1 MDWTFLILVAVLWLV
16 SPVILLIALIVAR
29 RQVRVVRDQLASQRG
44 GEPAPT
50 VVHSTPLGTGMVG
63 GNSRYAPVDLENL
76 LLLRLEL
83 QRLLDSG
90 ELTEDRHRQLTGEL
104 NRLLERHLHE
114 GGARPGSEVWL
125 RRRALAWSLL
135 AQSLE
140 NPPGPPPWSPAVPEP
155 SALPVPAK
163 ESPAIAPGDAS
174 PTTPPLPALVS
185 WPLVPM
191 EPPPIPPASP
201 VSGPRPEPA
210 ERLAPRPVPKPAPPS
225 LKPVPGVVAV
235 DAADWRPAPPSPL
248 ERALHA
254 ISGWPKLIAP
264 FLAQNI
270 GWFVGGFCFIAGA
283 LFLIANTSGFV
294 NALVVFASLFG
305 ASAFLV
311 WAGYQFRRKRAE
323 LVVASSMLLTLG
335 MLLAPLVLAVAVRLV
350 IASRGDSLLLIVS
363 LLVAAATLAA
373 FAWAAALSGAL
384 MDRALAGRYAR
395 LLTALAGVQLA
406 APLAGFAPSWQALAA
421 LHAVL
426 LGLLGYGLWTFSG
439 EWLRRLFVDR
449 RLTTYYAA
457 GMLVYTATVSFVHL
471 TWLWPDRLPAGYSG
485 PFLMALCGLLFPVDA
500 AFKEWVNKYTF
511 LSRFSF
517 ALYGLSAVAVA
528 VALQATPAT
537 LLTLAMGALLYG
549 WMTWRYRTLPPLYL
563 LFGCVAGL
571 YGFGLL
577 HFVPPAWHGLAAQ
590 PGLLALLGC
599 GRWAGS
605 RSRAIALQ
613 CLMTL
618 GLLLVGLTAWSLVS
632 NSPGWLGFATAAT
645 MAGLAYFAVRSAL
658 SLPDA
663 NPRWAYADFGVVGL
677 ATVAVAYGP
686 HWLGSG
692 WAMQTAYGWLA
703 LAALWAGL
711 GLHDRRQTPVS
722 RLVWVTGALANVALA
737 LALAG
742 MTLWPTLLGRPE
754 PILLLALAGALLLW
768 LSLGLR
774 RQILFYGV
782 LACAAGTG
790 VLVKQGY
797 FPGPSTGLIEFALV
811 AGLWVFLWRLNWR
824 DRVRQ
829 ALLLDSADDSLSAS
843 EDESDSRSLAALIR
857 QPLEQAMALLWAVG
871 LMQLGSRLLV
881 DGDVS
886 AKWPATAGL
895 GVISG
900 LLLIGYFH
908 LFRWV
913 ALPFALGLAGLLAGL
928 ERLGFALPWLGAAAV
943 LYALLVWRSSVAALA
958 QPATWRLAGVLG
970 CTVPGGT
977 GGGRQV
983 EESLHACA
991 LLVAAAPVA
1000 ASPALA
1006 LLGAP
1011 VSGVL
1016 PAILLGLLL
1025 FVLAGWH
1032 YRSELHAYAALIAL
1046 TVAAWLV
1053 EAGWAKPGLFGLGQ
1067 PLLNVVLS
1075 LLMALARVGLES
1087 EKAAPLAY
1095 WRAPLQWTSTLLYL
1109 LALAGAML
1117 AGLAGDSRL
1126 PGLLAL
1132 LCVALFPVARP
1143 WPNASAWRG
1152 LGLPLLLSGLIWNL
1166 AARAGFGWRD
1176 DILVAGAW
1184 GYALWFGGNW
1194 LLPRWNV
1201 RRPGWAVTPEF
1212 WPVLGLVFVLGGS
1225 VLGWMDNAFSLA
1237 AALAILAPYHFL
1249 LLRNTVW
1256 PGMAWLAVAT
1266 LTAGGL
1272 LAGIEPE
1279 WWDPL
1284 SDGRG
1289 AGAVLGG
1296 CAVALVWL
1304 NLLFLLIPL
1313 WRRYGGTLARWL
1325 GWRRNDLAEPLF
1337 WLPFAALLVVLARVW
1352 WLEFGLFWSAPA
1364 AEPAPWGLV
1373 GVALLLAA
1381 TAGHALKRRPEAPQA
1396 HVLLLALQAVAV
1408 AIWFK
1413 LRLPLAWL
1421 PPAVALWDGAL
1432 LLVWRYGPYRLAVW
1446 RSALELWLTLLP
1458 AASVALLFVVPGL
1471 RWTGATATLFALAVV
1486 TLAQSWWQGQSVRL
1500 KLGLLLALLGGYAIW
1515 LADAA
1520 AFAPASL
1527 LGLAP
1532 WYALQTVL
1540 LWLALEVARP
1550 KLDAWL
1556 NGAAVRADEERA
1568 GRVFELE
1575 QSLIGSIPWLLVLGL
1590 AWLGLHAYAVL
1601 AYRAGWG
1608 PTPWHFGA
1616 VVDPLAAGATLLLL
1630 AGQVGIAAWRR
1641 PDQPNWVYATAL
1653 LLGVLAAYG
1662 RLVTLGLAPFGVGD
1676 TAALMAAAY
1685 AVFLLHQFTGSRPL
1699 YHLALLLPL
1708 LALATVPWQ
1717 LASSWT
1723 GGALLAAAVLYL
1735 SLAGTL
1741 RNPLPLYLG
1750 VLALNGAVYLW
1761 APLWADRY
1769 GLWQL
1774 YIVPAAVSVLALLHL
1789 HRRELRP
1796 KVLSGARLAALSAMY
1811 AGAGLDVFLRPELWI
1826 FVLALAL
1833 ALTGIIL
1840 GIALR
1845 VRAFLYAGVAFLVL
1859 NVAGQLARF
1868 YPEQAMSRA
1877 LILIGLGTVI
1887 TVGMVVFNL
1896 KREAIMQRIR
1906 IVRAD
1911 LAAWE

>member
-29 RQVRVVRDQLASQRG
+29 RQVRVLRERLANRPES
-44 GEPAPT
+44 EPLPSVSSPESGPVGA
-50 VVHSTPLGTGMVG
+50 GTVG
-63 GNSRYAPVDLENL
+63 GTSRFALVDLENL

-83 QRLLDSG
+83 CRLLDAG
-90 ELTEDRHRQLTGEL
+90 VLTEDRYRQLLGEL
-104 NRLLERHLHE
+104 DRLLEQHLGE
-114 GGARPGSEVWL
+114 GGARPDSDAWR
-125 RRRALAWSLL
+125 RRRALGWSLF

-140 NPPGPPPWSPAVPEP
+140 NPPGPPPWSPAAPKPAAPPVSSAAPEAIVPDDTP
-155 SALPVPAK
+155 
-163 ESPAIAPGDAS
+163 PAI
-174 PTTPPLPALVS
+174 PPLPSLVS
-185 WPLVPM
+185 WSLAPV
-191 EPPPIPPASP
+191 EPAPPIAPAPPISEPRPASTDGLP
-201 VSGPRPEPA
+201 PRSISKSA
-210 ERLAPRPVPKPAPPS
+210 RISPKPAPEAI
-225 LKPVPGVVAV
+225 AV
-235 DAADWRPAPPSPL
+235 DAADWRPAAPSPL
-248 ERALHA
+248 ERALRA
-254 ISGWPKLIAP
+254 VSGWPKLIAP

-305 ASAFLV
+305 ASAFLI

-350 IASRGDSLLLIVS
+350 VASRGDSLLLIVG
-363 LLVAAATLAA
+363 LLVAAGTLAA
-373 FAWAAALSGAL
+373 FAWAATLTSAL
-384 MDRALAGRYAR
+384 MDRVLQGCYAR
-395 LLTALAGVQLA
+395 LLTALGAVQLA

-421 LHAVL
+421 LHAAL

-457 GMLVYTATVSFVHL
+457 GMLVYAATVSFVHL
-471 TWLWPDRLPAGYSG
+471 TWLWPDSLPAGYSG

-500 AFKEWVNKYTF
+500 AFKEWVNKYAF

-528 VALQATPAT
+528 VALRSTPAT
-537 LLTLAMGALLYG
+537 LLTLGMGALLYG

-563 LFGCVAGL
+563 LFGSLAGL

-613 CLMTL
+613 CLL
-618 GLLLVGLTAWSLVS
+618 VFGLLLVGLTAWSLAW
-632 NSPGWLGFATAAT
+632 NAPGWLGFATSAT
-645 MAGLAYFAVRSAL
+645 MAGLAYVAVRTAL
-658 SLPDA
+658 ALPEAD
-663 NPRWAYADFGVVGL
+663 PRWAYADVGVVGL
-677 ATVAVAYGP
+677 ATVAVAYAP
-686 HWLGSG
+686 G
-692 WAMQTAYGWLA
+692 WNGVGWGVQTAYGWLA

-722 RLVWVTGALANVALA
+722 RAVWVAGALADVALA

-742 MTLWPTLLGRPE
+742 MTLLPALLGRPE
-754 PILLLALAGALLLW
+754 PILLLALAGGLLLW

-782 LACAAGTG
+782 LACAAGAG
-790 VLVKQGY
+790 ILVKQGF
-797 FPGPSTGLIEFALV
+797 FPGPGTGLIEFALV

-829 ALLLDSADDSLSAS
+829 ALLLDSADGSLSAS
-843 EDESDSRSLAALIR
+843 EDESDSRSLAALIGP
-857 QPLEQAMALLWAVG
+857 PLAQAMALLWAVG
-871 LMQLGSRLLV
+871 LVKLGLSLLE
-881 DGDVS
+881 GGIS

-895 GVISG
+895 GVVTG
-900 LLLIGYFH
+900 LLLIGHFH

-913 ALPFALGLAGLLAGL
+913 ALPFALGLVGLVVGL
-928 ERLGFALPWLGAAAV
+928 NRLGFDLPWLGAVAV
-943 LYALLVWRSSVAALA
+943 LYALLVWRFSVAALA
-958 QPATWRLAGVLG
+958 QPATWRLAGIMG
-970 CTVPGGT
+970 FTVPGGA
-977 GGGRQV
+977 GGSRQV

-991 LLVAAAPVA
+991 LLVAAVPVA

-1006 LLGAP
+1006 LLGA
-1011 VSGVL
+1011 SAWGMM

-1032 YRSELHAYAALIAL
+1032 YRSALHAYAALVAL

-1053 EAGWAKPGLFGLGQ
+1053 DARWVKPELFALGQ
-1067 PLLNVVLS
+1067 PLLNVMLS
-1075 LLMALARVGLES
+1075 AIMALARVGLES
-1087 EKAAPLAY
+1087 EKAEPLAY
-1095 WRAPLQWTSTLLYL
+1095 WRAPLRSIGTLLYL
-1109 LALAGAML
+1109 LALAGATL
-1117 AGLAGDSRL
+1117 AGLAGDPRL

-1132 LCVALFPVARP
+1132 LCAALFPVARP
-1143 WPNASAWRG
+1143 WPNAAAWRG
-1152 LGLPLLLSGLIWNL
+1152 LGLPLLLSGLVWSL
-1166 AARAGFGWRD
+1166 AARWNLGWRD
-1176 DILVAGAW
+1176 GILLTCAW
-1184 GYALWFGGNW
+1184 GYALWVIGNL
-1194 LLPRWNV
+1194 LLPRLNARW
-1201 RRPGWAVTPEF
+1201 PGWAVAPEF
-1212 WPVLGLVFVLGGS
+1212 WPLLGLVFLLGGS
-1225 VLGWMDNAFSLA
+1225 VAGFISSVLSPAVASAVLT
-1237 AALAILAPYHFL
+1237 PYLCL
-1249 LLRNTVW
+1249 LLRNTAW
-1256 PGMAWLAVAT
+1256 PGMAWLAVAA
-1266 LTAGGL
+1266 LTASGL

-1279 WWDPL
+1279 WWR
-1284 SDGRG
+1284 GRG
-1289 AGAVLGG
+1289 AGAVING

-1304 NLLFLLIPL
+1304 NLLFLSIPP
-1313 WRRYGGTLARWL
+1313 WRKHGQTLARWL
-1325 GWRRNDLAEPLF
+1325 GWRRDDLAEPLF
-1337 WLPFAALLVVLARVW
+1337 WLPFAALLVVAARLG
-1352 WLEFGLFWSAPA
+1352 WLEFGLFWSGSA
-1364 AEPAPWGLV
+1364 AGSAPWGLV

-1381 TAGHALKRRPEAPQA
+1381 TAAHAFWRRPESPQA
-1396 HVLLLALQAVAV
+1396 HVLLLASQAVAV
-1408 AIWFK
+1408 AIWLK
-1413 LRLPLAWL
+1413 LGLSPVWLPL
-1421 PPAVALWDGAL
+1421 AVALWAGAL
-1432 LLVWRYGPYRLAVW
+1432 LLVWRYGPYRRAVW
-1446 RSALELWLTLLP
+1446 RSALELWLALLP

-1471 RWTGATATLFALAVV
+1471 RWIGATATLFALAAV
-1486 TLAQSWWQGQSVRL
+1486 TLAQGWWQDQSARL
-1500 KLGLLLALLGGYAIW
+1500 KLGLSLALLGGYAIW
-1515 LADAA
+1515 LGDAA
-1520 AFAPASL
+1520 PFSSVLL

-1532 WYALQTVL
+1532 WYTLQTAL
-1540 LWLALEVARP
+1540 LGLSLEIARP
-1550 KLDAWL
+1550 KLDAWV
-1556 NGAAVRADEERA
+1556 NGLAARADEERI
-1568 GRVFELE
+1568 GRVYELE
-1575 QSLIGSIPWLLVLGL
+1575 QALSGSIPWLLVLGL

-1616 VVDPLAAGATLLLL
+1616 RVDPLAAGATLLLL
-1630 AGQVGIAAWRR
+1630 AGHVGIQAWRR
-1641 PDQPNWVYATAL
+1641 PDESKWVYSTAL
-1653 LLGVLAAYG
+1653 LLGLLAAYG
-1662 RLVTLGLAPFGVGD
+1662 RLVTLGLAPFGIGD

-1723 GGALLAAAVLYL
+1723 GGTLLAVAVLYL

-1796 KVLSGARLAALSAMY
+1796 KVLSGARLAALSALY
-1811 AGAGLDVFLRPELWI
+1811 AGAGLDVFLRPELWV

-1833 ALTGIIL
+1833 AMTGIVL

-1859 NVAGQLARF
+1859 NVVGQLARF
-1868 YPEQAMSRA
+1868 YPEQGLSRA
-1877 LILIGLGTVI
+1877 LILIGLGATI

-1896 KREAIMQRIR
+1896 KREEIMQKIR